1 MLSVVE
7 WLPIKCSVMSDGVDS
22 LMSHVELMNHD
33 WFLWFVVI
41 PTGTV
46 TTVFFKLLMAMSEI
60 SSTATKVL
68 SVLFC

>member
-1 MLSVVE
+1 MVVE
-7 WLPIKCSVMSDGVDS
+7 WLSIKGSVMSDGVDS
-22 LMSHVELMNHD
+22 LMSIVELMSHD

-46 TTVFFKLLMAMSEI
+46 ATVIFKLLMTMAEI
-60 SSTATKVL
+60 SSTTTEVL

>member
-1 MLSVVE
+1 MVVE
-7 WLPIKCSVMSDGVDS
+7 WLSIKGSVMSDGVDS
-22 LMSHVELMNHD
+22 LMSLVELMNHD

-41 PTGTV
+41 PTGTETVV
-46 TTVFFKLLMAMSEI
+46 TFELLMTMAEI